1 MAAELIK
8 RGKKLDLLPTGSTLL
23 NLACADSPFGGYSMG
38 SIVNLVSDSD
48 VGKSILAMTTLADI
62 ASKKA
67 YDHYRLI
74 YVAVEPLNFNV
85 ELLFGKRLKAR
96 LEVIIFETIEELYV
110 AFMKWMSERRA
121 MVLVVDSYDALSVK
135 EEVKKGEAAAK
146 RKAGPTKDDNMAGY
160 DSAKKTKQLKTLL
173 RFAKTDLPKSK
184 SLMIIISQVIQNM
197 EPGMFKQKYVITG
210 GQPIKHFPL
219 HRIWLKPEVPI
230 EVMGCR
236 IGRLVRAEV
245 FKNHLTGKHR
255 DVVFPIFEQIGVD
268 DLASCVGFL
277 IDLKYWKDKII
288 IIGDKKTSGINCP
301 ELNFQ
306 GTTKEIV
313 KHIETNNLYQ
323 ELYRTVT
330 KVWMAREEELK
341 LDRKPRF

>member
-38 SIVNLVSDSD
+38 SVVNLVSDSD
-48 VGKSILAMTTLADI
+48 VGKSILAMTTLAEI

-74 YVAVEPLNFNV
+74 YVAVEPLNFDV
-85 ELLFGKRLKAR
+85 SILFRSLVGRT
-96 LEVIIFETIEELYV
+96 EVMVFETIEELYV

-121 MVLVVDSYDALSVK
+121 LVIVVDSYDALSVK
-135 EEVKKGEAAAK
+135 EEIKKGEAASK
-146 RKAGPTKDDNMAGY
+146 RKAGPTKEDNMAGY
-160 DSAKKTKQLKTLL
+160 ESAKKTKHLKTLL

-184 SLMIIISQVIQNM
+184 SLMIIISQVIMNM
-197 EPGMFKQKYVITG
+197 EQGLFKQKYVITG

-230 EVMGCR
+230 EVKGCR
-236 IGRLVRAEV
+236 IGRIVRAEV

-255 DVVFPIFEQIGVD
+255 DVTFPIYEQIGVD
-268 DLASCVGFL
+268 DITSCVTFL
-277 IDLKYWKDKII
+277 IEQKSWKEKTV
-288 IIGDKKTSGINCP
+288 DKKSGINCP
-301 ELNFQ
+301 EINFW
-306 GTTKEIV
+306 GSTKEIV
-313 KHIETNNLYQ
+313 KHIENKNLYQ
-323 ELYRTVT
+323 ELYRAVT
-330 KVWMAREEELK
+330 KVWLEREQELK